1 MALRKNL
8 SLSLRFLMTLGVPW
22 LLDVQLQS
30 LPPSSDGLHFY
41 LSASSLLSLK
51 FVIGFRAC
59 HWIQII
65 QDNLILRPLTSL
77 TSTEILFPNKV
88 TFTGSGLEYRLY
100 FWGNPQINSLLTLT
114 SCVALECYYYLIIK
128 SCLTLL
134 QSHRLQPTR
143 LLCPWNSTG
152 ENTGVGNHFLLQR
165 IFLTQRLNPC
175 LLHWQ
180 VDSLLLSCSGQLSTK
195 KSSVRFLIYEMRSV
209 LTIVLIFSGSLLE
222 CSIPRQ
228 NRTVKG
234 YIIKCV
240 F

>member
-100 FWGNPQINSLLTLT
+100 F
-114 SCVALECYYYLIIK
+114 
-128 SCLTLL
+128 
-134 QSHRLQPTR
+134 
-143 LLCPWNSTG
+143 
-152 ENTGVGNHFLLQR
+152 
-165 IFLTQRLNPC
+165 
-175 LLHWQ
+175 
-180 VDSLLLSCSGQLSTK
+180 
-195 KSSVRFLIYEMRSV
+195 
-209 LTIVLIFSGSLLE
+209 
-222 CSIPRQ
+222 
-228 NRTVKG
+228 
-234 YIIKCV
+234 
-240 F
+240 